1 MERTKGLSFSR
12 PISGEKEG
20 LFFAPTLDFFLPP
33 LATLYAISALV
44 IIKPQTLDP
53 FERTLLEGC
62 RRGERQAQKELYE
75 RYKNLLFGVCLRYA
89 ARKEEAE
96 DMLQE
101 GFIQIFRDLYQFQ
114 PNRPLSAWMYRV
126 MANACLQYLRRHKR
140 LKLLENYTEET
151 VQQEEC
157 AAEREREEV
166 ENLLS
171 FVQCLPDGQR
181 AVFNLFAIEGYTHA
195 EIAGI
200 LGISESGSKSQLSRA
215 RAALRRMMLQKEKVN
230 QEPCP

>member
-1 MERTKGLSFSR
+1 M
-12 PISGEKEG
+12 
-20 LFFAPTLDFFLPP
+20 
-33 LATLYAISALV
+33 
-44 IIKPQTLDP
+44 DP

-75 RYKNLLFGVCLRYA
+75 QYKGLLFGVCLRYA
-89 ARKEEAE
+89 AGKEEAE

-101 GFIQIFRDLYQFQ
+101 GFIQIFRDLYRFQ
-114 PNRPLSAWMYRV
+114 PNRPLAAWMYRV
-126 MANACLQYLRRHKR
+126 TANACLQYLRRHKR
-140 LKLLENYTEET
+140 LKLFENYPEET
-151 VQQEEC
+151 VQQEEG
-157 AAEREREEV
+157 AVEREREEV

-171 FVQCLPDGQR
+171 FVQRLPDGQR

-215 RAALRRMMLQKEKVN
+215 RAALRRMMLQKEKIN